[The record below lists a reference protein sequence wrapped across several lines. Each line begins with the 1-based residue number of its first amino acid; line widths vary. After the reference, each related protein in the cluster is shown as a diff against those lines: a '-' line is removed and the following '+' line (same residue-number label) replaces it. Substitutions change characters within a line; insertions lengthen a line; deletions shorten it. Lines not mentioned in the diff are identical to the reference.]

1 MTDKFK
7 RAQRLH
13 TAGRFVE
20 AQDLYVQVVN
30 DNPHD
35 AEALCLL
42 GTLLA
47 QGGRF
52 DKAEVFLRRAVKENP
67 RNSIYHCNL
76 GVTLQNLSQLDRAKA
91 CFQRA
96 LKFDRK
102 NVDAYY
108 NMAKLYK
115 QLDHIEEALLNYEQ
129 VVSID
134 PTRFDALIN
143 IANILVDQGRLR
155 DAITCFRRAAEINP
169 SSDRALINL
178 GNTYRRMGLAEK
190 AIHAYASA
198 LEFHHHD
205 GLRIKQALTLPVVYQ
220 NQDHIDDWRTNLKTQ
235 VQELLRKELNVG
247 DPSLETSTTNFF
259 LAYQNRNNCD
269 LQKSIAQLHLSSCPA
284 LSWTAPHCVE
294 RVSRNGRKI
303 RVGFLSTYFRRHSVG
318 RMMVGLITQLPKE
331 EFEVVVITTRGKG
344 DQLSRAVEA
353 AADVLLYLPEPFFD
367 AQRAIGELELD
378 LLFFADIGMDVR
390 TYFLAFARMAPVQ
403 CVTWGHPDTTGIP
416 NVDYFV
422 SGEQIEPKHGA
433 EHYSEELYRLP
444 APPTYYPFPEIP
456 DGLKVRADFGISQT
470 RTLYL
475 CPQSAVK
482 FHPDIDQLFAGVLR
496 NDDDADIYVVEG
508 AVGHWTEQL
517 RERWRVTI
525 PDVAARIYVLPR
537 QTPEDFLALQSAADV
552 ILDTP
557 HFSGGNTS
565 YEAFALAKPIV
576 TLDSAFMRGRV
587 TAGLYR
593 LMEITELTASS
604 LEEYVAIAVRLGK
617 ERDYNLAFGRRIE
630 ERRDIL
636 YGRQDVVDGFAE
648 FARSVT
654 YKAGPR

>member
-7 RAQRLH
+7 QAQCLH
-13 TAGRFVE
+13 KAGRFAE

-30 DNPHD
+30 DNPYD
-35 AEALCLL
+35 AEALYLL

-52 DKAEVFLRRAVKENP
+52 NKAEVFLRRAVQESP
-67 RNSIYHCNL
+67 RNSVYHCNL
-76 GVTLQNLSQLDRAKA
+76 GVTLQNLSQLDRAKG

-96 LKFDRK
+96 LKLDRE

-108 NMAKLYK
+108 NLAKLYK
-115 QLDHIEEALLNYEQ
+115 QLNHIDEALLAYEQ
-129 VVSID
+129 AVSLD
-134 PTRFDALIN
+134 PNRFDALIN
-143 IANILVDQGRLR
+143 MANILVDQGRLR
-155 DAITCFRRAAEINP
+155 DAITCFDRAAKVNP
-169 SSDRALINL
+169 SSDRPLINL

-190 AIHAYASA
+190 AINAYDAA
-198 LEFHHHD
+198 LRVRHND
-205 GLRIKQALTLPVVYQ
+205 GLRIKQALTLPTVYQ
-220 NQDHIDDWRTNLKTQ
+220 SLDHIDYCRTSLKTQ
-235 VQELLRKELNVG
+235 VGELLKDELNIG

-259 LAYQNRNNCD
+259 LAYQNRNNRD
-269 LQKSIAQLHLSSCPA
+269 LQQSIAQLHLLSCPT
-284 LSWTAPHCVE
+284 LSWTAPHCEGQPV
-294 RVSRNGRKI
+294 RNPGKV
-303 RVGFLSTYFRRHSVG
+303 RVGFLSTYFRRHSIG
-318 RMMVGLITQLPKE
+318 RMMIGFITQLPKD
-331 EFEVVVITTRGKG
+331 EFEIVVITTRGKG
-344 DQLSRAVEA
+344 DLISRAIEA
-353 AADVLLYLPEPFFD
+353 AADDLLYLPQSFFD
-367 AQRAIGELELD
+367 AQKTIGELKLD

-422 SGEQIEPKHGA
+422 SGEQIEPQDGV
-433 EHYSEELYRLP
+433 EHYSEKLYQLP

-456 DGLKVRADFGISQT
+456 DGLKVRADFAISQT
-470 RTLYL
+470 RTFYL

-525 PDVAARIYVLPR
+525 PDVAARIFVLPR

-565 YEAFALAKPIV
+565 YEAFAMAKPIV

-587 TAGLYR
+587 TSGLYR

-617 ERDYNLAFGRRIE
+617 ERDYNLALSRRIG

-648 FARSVT
+648 FAHSVAH
-654 YKAGPR
+654 KAGAK